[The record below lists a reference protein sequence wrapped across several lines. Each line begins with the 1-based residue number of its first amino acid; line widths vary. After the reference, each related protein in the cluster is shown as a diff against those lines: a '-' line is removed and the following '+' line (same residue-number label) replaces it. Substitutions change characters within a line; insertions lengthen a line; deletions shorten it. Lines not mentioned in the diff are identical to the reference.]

1 MAKKKVSRSVKSSK
15 KPLHHHVAQHL
26 EKPVGSLLSY
36 TIILMFLVATLVILA
51 TYMQ

>member
-1 MAKKKVSRSVKSSK
+1 MAKKTTNRSKR
-15 KPLHHHVAQHL
+15 PLHHHVTTQL

-51 TYMQ
+51 TYMK